1 MSGSRILI
9 QSTVLVLLIGS
20 VAVVADALVVT
31 DQERLEAFVDSVTG
45 EVETRRIDA
54 ALSYVDTARVPVE
67 ITVGEEYRTYDEGQ
81 EVDLAERARRT
92 LAPFTGQDVRVLQK
106 AIEIDGERA
115 LVALRIGTREG
126 TANLQF
132 RLVRRGDGWL
142 VSRVR
147 VL

>member
-1 MSGSRILI
+1 MLRTRIAI
-9 QSTVLVLLIGS
+9 QFLVLVGLVCS

-31 DQERLEAFVDSVTG
+31 DEERLDAFVDAVTG

-54 ALSYVDTARVPVE
+54 ALSHADPSRVPVE
-67 ITVGEEYRTYDEGQ
+67 VVVGDDVHTYADGQ
-81 EVDLAERARRT
+81 EVDLAERTRRALT
-92 LAPFTGQDVRVLQK
+92 PLEDEHLRVLQE
-106 AIEIDGERA
+106 AVEVDGDRA
-115 LVALRIGTREG
+115 LVALRLRTRGG
-126 TANLQF
+126 TADIQF